1 MTESWLIGIVH
12 KRSEVVQILYAMIA
26 HGVRTGKV
34 TSEDVHHISV
44 TSDKVWGASA
54 KFLPR
59 CGFKKGQIIRGT
71 RHKSKGHYLCEW
83 VLDDYS
89 VAKGV
94 LDQMASLLTGLPENN
109 KGQLNLL

>member
-1 MTESWLIGIVH
+1 MDAWLSGIVR
-12 KRSEVVQILYAMIA
+12 KRSEVVQILYAMVA

-44 TSDKVWGASA
+44 TSEKVWGASA

-59 CGFKKGQIIRGT
+59 CGFVKGEIIRGT
-71 RHKSKGHYLCEW
+71 TKKSKGHYLCQW
-83 VLDDYS
+83 VLNDYS
-89 VAKGV
+89 VAKGI
-94 LDQMASLLTGLPENN
+94 LNQMASLLTGLPENN